1 MKFCEYITN
10 QFFDQNLVKKDEKPE
25 NLDYSH
31 YYIYFLVPF
40 HYEKVKN
47 MKIK

>member
-1 MKFCEYITN
+1 MKFWEYIAN
-10 QFFDQNLVKKDEKPE
+10 QFLDQNLVKKDNEKPE

-40 HYEKVKN
+40 HYEKVKV
-47 MKIK
+47 K